1 MKTSFEQLKKFE
13 QLSKTRG
20 AFPNSWKP
28 GVGQSLPTTIDDLY
42 EKVDIRDA
50 GIKPGSSYDDYKAPM
65 VRGINCKHYSRDT
78 CLMHFPCC
86 PKDHFYPCHKCHNE
100 MMEDETLWNNK
111 ADNEKQSSTDENDI
125 DNDDSEIK
133 NKNDSNKQMDSVDTM
148 ESIALAS
155 SSESIKRHGSVD
167 SKSVDSVKCTH
178 CHVDQE
184 LSQHCTNCEK
194 KFAFYFC
201 NKCKLLGD
209 SKELDP
215 YHCDKCGVCR
225 NSPPLEEYFSGGG
238 GVPSASHFLFLC
250 FTKSLQV
257 FPRPS
262 HLKIQEVF
270 SGCLVFPCGHKVHE
284 DCALN
289 LVMTGNSHFWISIQ
303 KNLDLSKDFGGGG
316 IPEEVAK
323 SHPVLIA

>member
-1 MKTSFEQLKKFE
+1 MIYTKKSISE
-13 QLSKTRG
+13 MQ
-20 AFPNSWKP
+20 
-28 GVGQSLPTTIDDLY
+28 
-42 EKVDIRDA
+42 E
-50 GIKPGSSYDDYKAPM
+50 SSQAPLNDDYKAPM
-65 VRGINCKHYSRDT
+65 GTNCKHYSRDT

-184 LSQHCTNCEK
+184 LSQHCTYCEK

-225 NSPPLEEYFSGGG
+225 AYKSEYYHCDGCN
-238 GVPSASHFLFLC
+238 LC
-250 FTKSLQV
+250 MDKKLLNNHKCIADSQSDECAVCL
-257 FPRPS
+257 
-262 HLKIQEVF
+262 QEVF

-289 LVMTGNSHFWISIQ
+289 LVMTGNSINCPVCRQPF
-303 KNLDLSKDFGGGG
+303 LDLNSKKPGL
-316 IPEEVAK
+316 VK
-323 SHPVLIA
+323 RLWRWWNS